1 MLKVYYLIN
10 KLLVCAWDLAIC
22 YSICIKFNFFVIEYS
37 EMKCSQQLIF
47 KGFSWTFISVYRTE
61 FSAMD
66 QWTYT
71 VTHTVTLFALICFIY
86 YRLSVFDSLTS
97 TSN

>member
-66 QWTYT
+66 QWT
-71 VTHTVTLFALICFIY
+71 CCNIY